1 MLIGGS
7 WLKWWIQVASA
18 TSNLGLFEAKMS
30 SDAFQLLGMSEM
42 GMLPSVF
49 ASRCVFITT

>member
-18 TSNLGLFEAKMS
+18 TLNLGLFEAKMS